1 MAKKGFEMSFKSF
14 CGLKAN
20 SAISITYETYSFM
33 IWSVKYCT
41 KNKQQNGKKK
51 NQQPNQPKQTRKQN
65 RNCSVS
71 GWKKGLTEK
80 CT

>member
-1 MAKKGFEMSFKSF
+1 MPFKPF
-14 CGLKAN
+14 CDPKAN
-20 SAISITYETYSFM
+20 SAIAVTYEIYSL
-33 IWSVKYCT
+33 WL
-41 KNKQQNGKKK
+41 KK
-51 NQQPNQPKQTRKQN
+51 PQPKQTRKQN